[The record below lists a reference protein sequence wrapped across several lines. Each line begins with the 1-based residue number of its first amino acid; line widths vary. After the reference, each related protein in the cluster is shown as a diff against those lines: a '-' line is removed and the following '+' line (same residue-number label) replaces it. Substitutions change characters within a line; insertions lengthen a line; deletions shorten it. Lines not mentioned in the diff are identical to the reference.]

1 MSDGGLRA
9 LTRPCQVLLLGFSA
23 FERKTL
29 ATVFRLAEQR
39 APAYAWCEDAHEAD
53 LVLLDTDQPEAR
65 GQLPPGWPVERIL
78 FLGQRAADG
87 ARAWL
92 PRPLDALRVLREL
105 DLLLAQ
111 CADFEVDTVPAPL
124 PRQTLPL
131 ATMAPRA
138 ADLGGSRCAAL
149 VVDDSP
155 IARRFL
161 EARLMR
167 MGYQVHTAGT
177 GEEALE
183 RLSQQPYALIF
194 LDTRL
199 GTRPALDGLNLC
211 QFVKQMGETQAW
223 PLTPRVVLVSD
234 STSASDQ
241 VRAMLVGADACLS
254 KPLHLPEF
262 VATLR
267 RLDPALPR

>member
-1 MSDGGLRA
+1 MSDGGFRA
-9 LTRPCQVLLLGFSA
+9 LSRPCQVLPLGFSA

-39 APAYAWCEDAHEAD
+39 APAYVWCDDELDAD
-53 LVLLDTDQPEAR
+53 LVLLDADQPEAR
-65 GQLPPGWPVERIL
+65 SQLPRGWPVERIL
-78 FLGQRAADG
+78 FVGRRAADG
-87 ARAWL
+87 AHGWL

-124 PRQTLPL
+124 PRQALPL
-131 ATMAPRA
+131 ALMAPRPPEGL
-138 ADLGGSRCAAL
+138 DRVTAL

-161 EARLMR
+161 EARLIR
-167 MGYQVHTAGT
+167 MGYQVQTAGT
-177 GEEALE
+177 GEDALE
-183 RLSQQPYALIF
+183 RLSQQPFALIF

-211 QFVKQMGETQAW
+211 QFVKQLCETQAW
-223 PLTPRVVLVSD
+223 PVTPRVVLVSD

-254 KPLHLPEF
+254 KPLHMPEF